1 MPNQNPLLLALK
13 AKKSNVEIHKHAA
26 FQIVFTDDYP
36 FSTTLESQEYPDI
49 FGFVIKP
56 QVAHAC
62 VCNQGNV
69 VILNIEPYS
78 ILGKLI
84 EEQLGDKNAIVFY
97 TKVEFQHFLGMQEGD
112 FSLGRL
118 LDLNLQ
124 NSLIQ
129 PLDTRIEDAITFI
142 HEHFKVENIST
153 QDVANHVFLSP
164 SRLATLF
171 KQQMGSSISKYLL
184 WTRLRNAIFQIL
196 TEKDK
201 NLTTIALESGFYDSS
216 QMTKYMYQLFGIS
229 PSKLKQKSD
238 LIQFLAIE
246 TT

>member
-112 FSLGRL
+112 FSLDRL

-129 PLDTRIEDAITFI
+129 PLDTRIEQSIAFI

-171 KQQMGSSISKYLL
+171 KQQIGSSISKYLL

-196 TEKDK
+196 TAKDK

-216 QMTKYMYQLFGIS
+216 QLTKYMYQLFGIS

-238 LIQFLAIE
+238 LIQFLEVE
-246 TT
+246 TA

>member
-26 FQIVFTDDYP
+26 FQMVFTDDYP
-36 FSTTLESQEYPDI
+36 FSTMLENQQYRDI
-49 FGFVIKP
+49 FGFIIKP

-62 VCNQGNV
+62 VCNESDV
-69 VILNIEPYS
+69 VIINIEPYS

-97 TKVEFQHFLGMQEGD
+97 AKTEFQYFLGLQEGD
-112 FSLGRL
+112 FSLDRL
-118 LDLNLQ
+118 LDSGRR

-129 PLDTRIEDAITFI
+129 PLDSRIEDSIAFI

-171 KQQMGSSISKYLL
+171 KQQIGSSISKYLL

-216 QMTKYMYQLFGIS
+216 QMIKYMYQMFGIS

>member
-1 MPNQNPLLLALK
+1 MPNQNPLILALK

-84 EEQLGDKNAIVFY
+84 EEQLGDKNAIILY
-97 TKVEFQHFLGMQEGD
+97 TKVELQHFLGMQEGD
-112 FSLGRL
+112 FSLDRL

-153 QDVANHVFLSP
+153 QEVANHVFLSP

-171 KQQMGSSISKYLL
+171 KQQIGSSISKYLL

-196 TEKDK
+196 TAKDK